1 MAAAWGAAFCYGEKI
16 MIGFLNKKIPND
28 KFPSILIHIYYWMV
42 SFTFCYLYYHKLI
55 VKADFYGAESS
66 GGIYAV
72 LNFEAVKPIQF
83 RVLIPYLFNAVKT
96 FVFLVKSIPDK
107 ALFFIMTIVLCY
119 LILFSFYF
127 LLGHYFKSRAMN
139 CWLGAIII
147 YPMIWNYVI
156 MNGQFFYM
164 DFSVLLIIIFG
175 FICIISE
182 RYNWL
187 LFVFLLGVLNHPSVG
202 YLIMAFLLYNYKK
215 LFKLKTIL
223 YAAAMSV
230 MYLGIYKFMDYI
242 FPSTPGYFVIFN
254 LPRNLGLIS
263 VLPFHIIIRDL
274 LFNFGGL
281 HIFIL
286 IFLISGTWKRYRSP
300 LFYINIVIVPYVASV
315 LINFSIEEIRNYI
328 AIIPFVLILALLF
341 LSTFENSF
349 LRPVDR
355 LFTQGDNK

>member
-1 MAAAWGAAFCYGEKI
+1 VASAGGPAFCIGEET

-28 KFPSILIHIYYWMV
+28 KFPSILIHIYYWMI
-42 SFTFCYLYYHKLI
+42 SFTLCYLYYHKLI

-72 LNFEAVKPIQF
+72 LNFEAVKPVQF
-83 RVLIPYLFNAVKT
+83 RILIPYLFKAMQSVVGLIKT
-96 FVFLVKSIPDK
+96 VPDK
-107 ALFFIMTIVLCY
+107 ALFFIMTIALCY

-127 LLGHYFKSRAMN
+127 LLGQYFKSRAMN

-164 DFSVLLIIIFG
+164 DFSALLIIILG
-175 FICIISE
+175 FICIVSE

-187 LFVFLLGVLNHPSVG
+187 LAVIFLGILNHPSAG
-202 YLIMAFLLYNYKK
+202 YLIIAFLLYNYRK
-215 LFKLKTIL
+215 LFRPKTII
-223 YAAAMSV
+223 YAGIMSV
-230 MYLGIYKFMDYI
+230 MYIGIYKFMDYI
-242 FPSTPGYFVIFN
+242 FPSTAGYFVILN
-254 LPRNLGLIS
+254 LPRNLGLID
-263 VLPFHIIIRDL
+263 VLPAHIIIRDL
-274 LFNFGGL
+274 FFNFGGL

-300 LFYINIVIVPYVASV
+300 LLYINLVIIPYVLSV

-328 AIIPFVLILALLF
+328 AIIPFVIILALLF

-355 LFTQGDNK
+355 LFTQGESK

>member
-1 MAAAWGAAFCYGEKI
+1 MASAWSAAICFGEEDV
-16 MIGFLNKKIPND
+16 IGFLNKKIPND

-55 VKADFYGAESS
+55 VKADFYGVESS
-66 GGIYAV
+66 GGIFAV
-72 LNFEAVKPIQF
+72 LNFEAIKPIQY
-83 RVLIPYLFNAVKT
+83 RILIPFMFNAVQSV
-96 FVFLVKSIPDK
+96 VFLIKPIPDK
-107 ALFFIMTIVLCY
+107 ALFFIITIVLCY

-127 LLGHYFKSRAMN
+127 LLGQYFKSRAMN

-164 DFSVLLIIIFG
+164 DFSVLLIVILG
-175 FICIISE
+175 FICIVSE

-187 LFVFLLGVLNHPSVG
+187 LFVFLLGILNHPSVG
-202 YLIMAFLLYNYKK
+202 YLIIAFLLYNYKK
-215 LFKLKTIL
+215 LLKPKTII
-223 YAAAMSV
+223 YTAAMSV
-230 MYLGIYKFMDYI
+230 MYIGIYKLMDYA
-242 FPSTPGYFVIFN
+242 FPTTTGYFVIFN
-254 LPRNLGLIS
+254 LPRNLELIS
-263 VLPFHIIIRDL
+263 ILPVHIIIRDL
-274 LFNFGGL
+274 VFNFGGL

-286 IFLISGTWKRYRSP
+286 IFLISGMWKRYRSP
-300 LFYINIVIVPYVASV
+300 LLYINLVIIPFVLSV

-355 LFTQGDNK
+355 LFMQGESK